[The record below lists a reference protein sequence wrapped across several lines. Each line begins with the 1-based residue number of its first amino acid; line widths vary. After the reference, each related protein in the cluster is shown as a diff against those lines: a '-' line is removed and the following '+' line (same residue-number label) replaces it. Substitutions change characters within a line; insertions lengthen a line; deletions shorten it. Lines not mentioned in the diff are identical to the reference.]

1 MNFLTYL
8 PLYDFKIMKICI
20 AEKSELLISLT
31 IIRNRETINNNNNK
45 STLP

>member
-1 MNFLTYL
+1 MDFLTYL
-8 PLYDFKIMKICI
+8 PIYGYKIIKICV

-31 IIRNRETINNNNNK
+31 IIRSRETINNNNNK